1 MRRRRSLAPVRVR
14 GVCVPI
20 RTPVRTPVQSR
31 VPVLVPARVRGVIR
45 VVVIRVVPIRVLV
58 REVVVEARHAAVTTV
73 ATTREAIPTRL
84 RGVKRLTDA

>member
-1 MRRRRSLAPVRVR
+1 MRRRRSFAPVRVR
-14 GVCVPI
+14 GVRVPI

-58 REVVVEARHAAVTTV
+58 LEVVVEARHAAVTTV
-73 ATTREAIPTRL
+73 ATTREAIPTEITW
-84 RGVKRLTDA
+84 G